1 MVLEMKLLLILP
13 LAVHLV
19 SCAAPQQKPS
29 VAAAPAVPAGFVKT
43 ADGTLYAADSVPKG
57 AQLATVQ
64 AEAPATTPAP
74 ASTGG
79 RKKFWTPER
88 RQSLMLGLMA
98 ASSVASSYYSAQA
111 ASYSAQA
118 ASYSAL
124 AASNTG
130 RYNTYGYSAYKP
142 ISPYSS
148 GFGGFNPYMDD
159 TIRLRHSFGD
169 RWKDQSGNSYKI
181 RQDPFGT
188 SINGDVY
195 RITADDGRAY
205 KATPTFREGQYKLTP
220 MW

>member
-1 MVLEMKLLLILP
+1 MKLLLILP
-13 LAVHLV
+13 VAVHLV

-57 AQLATVQ
+57 AQLAPVQ
-64 AEAPATTPAP
+64 AETATAPAEATAA

-98 ASSVASSYYSAQA
+98 ASSVASSYYSAQSA
-111 ASYSAQA
+111 AYSAQA

-130 RYNTYGYSAYKP
+130 RLNTYGYSAYRP
-142 ISPYSS
+142 INPYATS
-148 GFGGFNPYMDD
+148 FGGGNSFMDD
-159 TIRLRHSFGD
+159 TVRLRHSYGD
-169 RWKDQSGNSYKI
+169 RWRDQSGNSYSI
-181 RQDPFGT
+181 RQDPLRT
-188 SINGDVY
+188 SIHGDVY
-195 RITADDGRAY
+195 KITADDGTVY
-205 KATPTFREGQYKLTP
+205 KATPTFREGHYQLTP
-220 MW
+220 Q